1 MSLSSFIK
9 SNPRLKKF
17 VHWMIVPTHDFRPRL
32 WIRLF
37 VNPIKNKKGKNAIIR
52 RYAKLDVLP
61 FNSFS
66 VGANSIIEDF
76 ATINNGVGDIS
87 IGEHTMIGRG
97 NVLIGPVNIGNRVM
111 LAPNIV
117 ISGLNHGYEEVNVSP
132 SNQPV
137 TTQTINIKDDVWIGA
152 NSVIT
157 AGVTIG
163 KHAVV
168 GAGSVV
174 TKDVPDFSIA
184 AGNPAKI
191 IKKYNKE
198 SNSWEKVI

>member
-1 MSLSSFIK
+1 MSLSSYIK

-37 VNPIKNKKGKNAIIR
+37 VNPFRNKKGKNAIIR
-52 RYAKLDVLP
+52 RNAKLDVLP

-87 IGEHTMIGRG
+87 IGEHSMIGRG
-97 NVLIGPVNIGNRVM
+97 NVVIGPVNIGNRVM

-117 ISGLNHGYEEVNVSP
+117 ISGLNHGYEDVNVSP

-174 TKDVPDFSIA
+174 TKDVPDFCIA